1 MFGIISYFAGT
12 YYLSYQVVNGTE
24 LKTCESV
31 VKSRARIIHVILLA
45 QLVVQ
50 PLVTRNLGAAE
61 LRLGKKYFPPPLE
74 ATYYVTYYGSIL
86 SVVIT

>member
-1 MFGIISYFAGT
+1 MFGIISYFART
-12 YYLSYQVVNGTE
+12 YYLSYQVVKETE

-50 PLVTRNLGAAE
+50 LLVTRNLGAAE
-61 LRLGKKYFPPPLE
+61 QR
-74 ATYYVTYYGSIL
+74 VR
-86 SVVIT
+86 

>member
-1 MFGIISYFAGT
+1 ME
-12 YYLSYQVVNGTE
+12 LSS
-24 LKTCESV
+24 KHCEAV